1 MKSGEEDVLEFV
13 SILSL
18 RNLYNVEDEEKFQL
32 QRACGRIRAHKFKFM
47 EMFEKGGCESSEF
60 LQNLTTEYIRR
71 NIACF
76 EGELDVGRLA
86 AWVDLFQYREV
97 DQLQVLARTAGC
109 QYQPVVSISQ
119 A

>member
-1 MKSGEEDVLEFV
+1 M
-13 SILSL
+13 
-18 RNLYNVEDEEKFQL
+18 EDEEKFQL

-60 LQNLTTEYIRR
+60 LQNLTIEYTRR

-76 EGELDVGRLA
+76 EGELDVDRLA
-86 AWVDLFQYREV
+86 AWVDPFSVSGGRSIASASENSRLSV
-97 DQLQVLARTAGC
+97 P
-109 QYQPVVSISQ
+109 PVVSTSQ